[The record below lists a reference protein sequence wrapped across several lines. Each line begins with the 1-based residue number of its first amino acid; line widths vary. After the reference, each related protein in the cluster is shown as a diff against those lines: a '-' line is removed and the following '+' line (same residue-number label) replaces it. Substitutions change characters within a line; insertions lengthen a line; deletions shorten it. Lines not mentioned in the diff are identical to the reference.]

1 MSQTKWSMADIISKV
16 VERKKQNKNNR
27 RKRK

>member
-1 MSQTKWSMADIISKV
+1 MADIISKV